1 MAKQSVSFRLL
12 LQEEKETAKSVEV
25 MNVDFS
31 QWMALQSEVRSKY
44 APQGILAY
52 MNSDLPI
59 SLSREEFLKTEG
71 EMRKI
76 DEKSLTNDAY
86 IALFSLDIFIRQLED
101 LEDSDIKF
109 ELVSTS

>member
-1 MAKQSVSFRLL
+1 MPKQSVSFRLL
-12 LQEEKETAKSVEV
+12 LQEEKEIEKSVEV
-25 MNVDFS
+25 MNVDLS
-31 QWMALQSEVRSKY
+31 QWKALQSEIRSKY
-44 APQGILAY
+44 APQGILTY

-59 SLSREEFLKTEG
+59 SLSKDEFLKTEG

-76 DEKSLTNDAY
+76 DEQSLSNEAY